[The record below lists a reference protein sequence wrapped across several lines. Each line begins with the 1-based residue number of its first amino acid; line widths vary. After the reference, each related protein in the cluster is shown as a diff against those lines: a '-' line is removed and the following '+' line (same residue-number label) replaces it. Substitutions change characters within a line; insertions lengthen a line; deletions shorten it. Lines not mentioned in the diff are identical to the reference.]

1 MIRTLKLIAGA
12 AAVVLAAPPCAWAGG
27 GIADVEGARAQERS
41 GRGLTRQEIDSLDRY
56 GGNDDGYTSGYGFG
70 YGGPPA
76 VGIYVGPGYGPGPGY
91 GYGPPPYHEGPY
103 DDED

>member
-1 MIRTLKLIAGA
+1 MFRTLILTAGA
-12 AAVVLAAPPCAWAGG
+12 VALLLAAPPGAWAGG

-76 VGIYVGPGYGPGPGY
+76 VGIYVGPGYG
-91 GYGPPPYHEGPY
+91 YGPPPYAEAPY